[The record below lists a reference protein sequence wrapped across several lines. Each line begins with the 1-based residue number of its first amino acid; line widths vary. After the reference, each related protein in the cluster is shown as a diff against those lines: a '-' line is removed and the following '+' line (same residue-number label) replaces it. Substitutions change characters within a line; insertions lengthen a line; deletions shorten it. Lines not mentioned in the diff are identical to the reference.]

1 MIHCR
6 PTCIRTHG
14 MLDVTVDRD
23 EWLDAF
29 AERYFSEKKPFTMLK
44 KGININ
50 DDIAYLLHNAKL
62 ITTWSFLCR
71 LKNEC
76 GGNEVDSYEFVSR
89 MK

>member
-1 MIHCR
+1 MHAEND
-6 PTCIRTHG
+6 TLSANVHTYTHG

-50 DDIAYLLHNAKL
+50 VDIVYLLHNAKL
-62 ITTWSFLCR
+62 IMELFAS
-71 LKNEC
+71 LK
-76 GGNEVDSYEFVSR
+76 
-89 MK
+89 K